1 MSVTRRH
8 FLKYCAG
15 SATILG
21 LEFSNLGTLE
31 KVLAAAKRPR
41 QPSYPISGVIYTTLD
56 RTVVPTTP
64 NAPYSRTT
72 VYNADTNILQPC
84 QLSLYKPNGFG
95 EWEQEEGSGFNY
107 LCPEMATTPALV
119 PSGGTDPSVAAML
132 LTFFTISDI
141 HICDKESPARCIYYG
156 YQFPNPTIGPP
167 PGNPVGNSSAYSGI
181 ILYTTHVLD
190 ASVYT
195 NNDVD
200 QMTPF
205 DFGISLGDACDNTQ
219 HNELRWY
226 IDVLDGKMI
235 YPSSGAHKGAHD
247 IDYQKPYQAAGLDK
261 SIKWYQCIGNHDQFW
276 MGSSLTTSY
285 TRKTLVGPN
294 VLNIGMIDSLPVPD
308 WPLVFSERGYY
319 MGVVDGSTPYGDI
332 IYAGSQDT
340 YPKPPK
346 VAADPQRRSLSINQW
361 MNEFRNTTSQPVGHG
376 FTPQMIREGFA
387 CYHFYPRADVP
398 IKVIVLDD
406 TDKAGGA
413 AGALDEKRFQWL
425 QNELEEGQAA
435 DELMIVCAH
444 IPLLPYQQQSAPAI
458 WTSLWATSPVPQ
470 TTVLATLH
478 NYPNFVCWIAGHVH
492 RNTITPQ
499 PDTSNPGSGYGF
511 WEVETPSLRDCPQ
524 QFRRFEI
531 GRNSDN
537 NVSIFV
543 IGVDTAAPLGGGSSP
558 AMTSR
563 SYAIG
568 AMEIFPPL
576 DEKPGAFPMDMQQ
589 GPFMDPNSGVYN
601 AELFIQLGQLS
612 PGLQEK
618 ILNISPVISSFKIS
632 TTSALSKS
640 HTVIL
645 NNTVGGSTPVEY
657 MASQSSSFSAAVWQP
672 YSQAPYFTLNP
683 STTGSTTVYF
693 KVKDGSGTQSA
704 VASELLRGGGTV

>member
-1 MSVTRRH
+1 MSVSRRH

-15 SATILG
+15 SATVLG

-41 QPSYPISGVIYTTLD
+41 QPSYPISDIIYTTLD

-64 NAPYSRTT
+64 NAPYPGTI
-72 VYNADTNILQPC
+72 ILQPC
-84 QLSLYKPNGFG
+84 QLSEYATYNYGG
-95 EWEQEEGSGFNY
+95 WTQNEGSGFPY
-107 LCPEMATTPALV
+107 KSPDMATEAV
-119 PSGGTDPSVAAML
+119 GPSVTDPSVAAML

-156 YQFPNPTIGPP
+156 YQYPEPYEDPP
-167 PGNPVGNSSAYSGI
+167 ADTQPAGNSSAYSGI
-181 ILYTTHVLD
+181 ILYTTQVLD
-190 ASVYT
+190 AAVQT
-195 NNDVD
+195 INAVH
-200 QMTPF
+200 QVTPF
-205 DFGISLGDACDNTQ
+205 DFGISLGDAADNTQ
-219 HNELRWY
+219 YNELRWY
-226 IDVLDGKMI
+226 LDVLDGKMI
-235 YPSSGAHKGAHD
+235 HPSSGAHRGAHN
-247 IDYQKPYQAAGLDK
+247 IDYQKPFQAAGLDK
-261 SIKWYQCIGNHDQFW
+261 SIKWYQCIGNHDQSW
-276 MGSSLTTSY
+276 MGTALMTDY

-294 VLNIGMIDSLPVPD
+294 VLNIGIPGVVQN
-308 WPLVFSERGYY
+308 WPLIFSQRGYY

-332 IYAGSQDT
+332 INAGPEGN

-361 MNEFRNTTSQPVGHG
+361 MREFENTTSQPVGHG
-376 FTPQMIREGFA
+376 FTPQMIKEGFA

-406 TDKAGGA
+406 TNKAGGA
-413 AGALDEKRFQWL
+413 AGALDSQRYNWL
-425 QNELEEGQAA
+425 VNELEEGQAA

-444 IPLLPYQQQSAPAI
+444 IPLNPYKQTEPQPPPAL
-458 WTSLWATSPVPQ
+458 WPRWPSLWAPSPILQ
-470 TTVLATLH
+470 STVLETLQS
-478 NYPNFVCWIAGHVH
+478 YPNFVMWIAGHVH
-492 RNTITPQ
+492 RNAITPQ
-499 PDTSNPGSGYGF
+499 SSGGDNGEYGF
-511 WEVETPSLRDCPQ
+511 WEVETPSLRDFPRG
-524 QFRRFEI
+524 FRRFEI

-543 IGVDTAAPLGGGSSP
+543 ISVDTANPLGGGSSP
-558 AMTSR
+558 SLISR
-563 SYAIG
+563 SYSIG
-568 AMEIFPPL
+568 ANQIFQNPV
-576 DEKPGAFPMDMQQ
+576 QQ
-589 GPFMDPNSGVYN
+589 GPGVDPDSGIYN
-601 AELFIQLGQLS
+601 AELVIQLGQLS

-632 TTSALSKS
+632 TTSALAKS

-657 MASQSSSFSAAVWQP
+657 MASESSSFSGAAWQP

>member
-190 ASVYT
+190 AAVQT
-195 NNDVD
+195 INAVH

-261 SIKWYQCIGNHDQFW
+261 SIKWYQCIGNHDQSW
-276 MGSSLTTSY
+276 LGSALPNEY
-285 TRKTLVGPN
+285 IRKSLVGPN
-294 VLNIGMIDSLPVPD
+294 ILNIGMINELPLPD
-308 WPLVFSERGYY
+308 WSLIFSERGYY

-332 IYAGSQDT
+332 IGAGPEGNF
-340 YPKPPK
+340 PKPPK
-346 VAADPQRRSLSINQW
+346 VAADPLRRSVSISQW
-361 MNEFRNTTSQPVGHG
+361 MREFTNTTSQPVGHG

-387 CYHFYPRADVP
+387 CYHFYPRAEVP

-406 TDKAGGA
+406 TDKTGGA
-413 AGALDEKRFQWL
+413 ADALDEKRLSWL
-425 QNELEEGQAA
+425 VNELEEGQAS
-435 DELMIVCAH
+435 DELMIICAH
-444 IPLLPYQQQSAPAI
+444 IPVNPYQQVAPPTPPAKCPK
-458 WTSLWATSPVPQ
+458 WPSLWGSSPIPQ
-470 TTVLATLH
+470 STLLDTLWS
-478 NYPNFVCWIAGHVH
+478 YPNFVMWIAGHVH

-499 PDTSNPGSGYGF
+499 SSGGANPEYGF
-511 WEVETPSLRDCPQ
+511 YEVETPSLRDFPRG
-524 QFRRFEI
+524 FRRFEI

-543 IGVDTAAPLGGGSSP
+543 ISVDTANPLNGGSSP
-558 AMTSR
+558 SLTSR
-563 SYAIG
+563 SYSIA
-568 AMEIFPPL
+568 AMEIFQSL
-576 DEKPGAFPMDMQQ
+576 VGQ
-589 GPFMDPNSGVYN
+589 GPGVDPNSGIYN
-601 AELFIQLGQLS
+601 AELVIQLGQLS

-632 TTSALSKS
+632 TTSALAKS
-640 HTVIL
+640 HLVTL

-657 MASQSSSFSAAVWQP
+657 MASQSSSFSGAVWQP
-672 YSQAPYFTLNP
+672 YSQAPCFTLSP

-693 KVKDGSGTQSA
+693 KVRDGSGTQSA
-704 VASELLRGGGTV
+704 VASEFLRGSGTV